1 MRKTTPRRKFL
12 QAVGLGAL
20 AAGLGKAAA
29 TAKADRRP
37 NILWILAEDICP
49 DLSCYGVRAV
59 HTPHLDKL
67 ASQGIRFT
75 RAFVTAPVC
84 SASRSAMMTGFHQ
97 NYIGANQH
105 RTPRK
110 KPLPGGIKPIPHLLA
125 EAGYFTCLMDRKTDC
140 NFTTDKP
147 LFQGKHWRQRK
158 AGQPFFAQY
167 TSSGTH
173 RRWRRDPNRPID
185 PKDVEIPPYYP
196 DNDFVRRD
204 WANGLEQIQLM
215 DRDVGRLLKQLEEEG
230 LADNTV
236 VFFLGDHG
244 RCHIRGKQFLYD
256 GGLHVPL
263 MMRWP
268 GKVKPKQVCDDLV
281 MSIDI
286 CATILDVAGVKPRRK
301 LHGESL
307 LRPGRAARKYVFAAR
322 DKMDNTHDAMRA
334 IRSKDYK
341 YILNLMPERAY
352 CQLNEYKERSYPML
366 ALMNV
371 LNMKGKLTAAQAAF
385 MAAKKPPEEL
395 YDLRRDPHEI
405 HNLADDPACQD
416 VKKRLRAE
424 LETWRKAVRDQGVTD
439 EFRKGGWPAKYPT
452 RTLAEWEEK
461 VEQWRGY
468 LFEGRPHP
476 GAKKRKKPQ
485 RKTQKSAK

>member
-1 MRKTTPRRKFL
+1 MSKRTPRREFL
-12 QAVGLGAL
+12 RAVGLGAV
-20 AAGLGKAAA
+20 AAGLGKVAAGVGE
-29 TAKADRRP
+29 DPRP

-49 DLSCYGVRAV
+49 DLSCYGVKAV
-59 HTPHLDKL
+59 QTPHLDKL

-97 NYIGANQH
+97 NYTRANQH

-110 KPLPGGIKPIPHLLA
+110 KPLPYGIRPIPHLLA
-125 EAGYFTCLMDRKTDC
+125 DAGYFTCLMDRKTDC

-147 LFQGKHWRQRK
+147 LFQGRHWRQRK
-158 AGQPFFAQY
+158 KGQPFFAQY
-167 TSSGTH
+167 TSHGTH
-173 RRWRRDPNRPID
+173 RRWRRDPQRPID

-215 DRDVGRLLKQLEEEG
+215 DRDVGKLLKQLDDAG

-236 VFFLGDHG
+236 VFFIGDHG

-256 GGLHVPL
+256 EGLHVPVL
-263 MMRWP
+263 MRWP
-268 GKVKPKQVCDDLV
+268 GKVKPGQVCDDLV

-286 CATILDVAGVKPRRK
+286 SATVLDVAGVKPPAR

-307 LRPGRAARKYVFAAR
+307 LRPDRAARKYVFAAR
-322 DKMDNTHDAMRA
+322 DKMDDTHDAMRA

-352 CQLNEYKERSYPML
+352 CQLNEYKERMYPML

-371 LNMKGKLTAAQAAF
+371 MNMKGQLAGAQAAF
-385 MAAKKPPEEL
+385 LAAKKPPEEL
-395 YDLRRDPHEI
+395 YDLRKDPHETR
-405 HNLADDPACQD
+405 NLAADPALAD
-416 VKKRLRAE
+416 IKKQLRAE
-424 LETWRKAVRDQGVTD
+424 LETWRKAVRDEGVT
-439 EFRKGGWPAKYPT
+439 EAFRKGGWPAKYPT

-461 VEQWRGY
+461 LQQWRGY

-476 GAKKRKKPQ
+476 TAKRAKKVQKKAQ
-485 RKTQKSAK
+485 GSGK